1 MDLTA
6 SIFGQHPLKTKYFM
20 GTFHCIL
27 LYGGIISASD
37 VDGHSLILLIVYL
50 LFTNNLYIFMRNE
63 SANQM

>member
-6 SIFGQHPLKTKYFM
+6 SIFGQHPFKTKYFM

-27 LYGGIISASD
+27 LYGRIISASD
-37 VDGHSLILLIVYL
+37 VDGHSLILLI